1 MCYNWRTNAGFYD
14 VWHRFLPDI
23 HQDQTVQNFISA
35 RPAWPGSRCTCK
47 QERIGH
53 DNGLHTVLASDI
65 MLYILPFSSQNTSF
79 AVQLK
84 KKKEKRKSSKW
95 LWLPVLWGIHSL
107 PLYWTRSNDA
117 SFIQHSLETCWRACA
132 GSFVSVLKVVD
143 QVSHCYN
150 TNKPSWLEQSLE
162 WKKKKKIAYLCG
174 EICEIGWPQ
183 IVWVDQLNGMG
194 CL

>member
-35 RPAWPGSRCTCK
+35 RPAWPGSRCTRK

-53 DNGLHTVLASDI
+53 DDGLHTVLASDI

-84 KKKEKRKSSKW
+84 KKKR
-95 LWLPVLWGIHSL
+95 
-107 PLYWTRSNDA
+107 
-117 SFIQHSLETCWRACA
+117 
-132 GSFVSVLKVVD
+132 
-143 QVSHCYN
+143 
-150 TNKPSWLEQSLE
+150 
-162 WKKKKKIAYLCG
+162 KKKIQQMAAVTCAVRNPFPPSLLNALQWCLVYSALFRDVLKSLCRLLCFSP
-174 EICEIGWPQ
+174 E
-183 IVWVDQLNGMG
+183 G
-194 CL
+194 CRSSVTLLQHY